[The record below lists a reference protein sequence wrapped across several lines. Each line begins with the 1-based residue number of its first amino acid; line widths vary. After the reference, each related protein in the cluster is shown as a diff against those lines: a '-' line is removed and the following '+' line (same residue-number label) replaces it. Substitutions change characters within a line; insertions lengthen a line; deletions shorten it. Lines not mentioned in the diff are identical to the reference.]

1 MSLQW
6 HPDKNPDKKDTP
18 NVDEHKVAEEKFRE
32 IATAYQ
38 QLLVRHV
45 DGARAEDDAHC
56 INCSL

>member
-6 HPDKNPDKKDTP
+6 HPDKNSDKKDTP
-18 NVDEHKVAEEKFRE
+18 NVDEHKVVAEEKFRE

-45 DGARAEDDAHC
+45 DGARAEDDSHC
-56 INCSL
+56 INR